1 MSAGGPTREDEGA
14 GTSLLGRR
22 GASLPAGGP
31 GQHATKLARSVY
43 SGWVAGILREAII
56 EGRLP
61 AGTPLVEMRLAEE
74 LSVSRGPVRSA
85 LHALEGEGLVRT
97 MPNGRTVV
105 LGFDQADLAD
115 LFAVRYEL
123 ESTAIRW
130 GIDRRAPVE
139 PVREALAAIES
150 EGASTSR
157 LVDLD
162 IDFHR
167 TLVELSGSRFL
178 VQAWLALAPGI
189 HTVITV
195 GNRRLAAREPHYHYE
210 RIVASHRPLVDAV
223 AAYDSKRATA
233 LLADQFGITRSM
245 FTVSD
250 GEEA

>member
-1 MSAGGPTREDEGA
+1 MSAGDVPI
-14 GTSLLGRR
+14 LGRHSA
-22 GASLPAGGP
+22 GLQQGGP

-43 SGWVAGILREAII
+43 SGWVAAVLREAII

-85 LHALEGEGLVRT
+85 LNVLEGEGLVRT

-105 LGFDQADLAD
+105 VGFDENDLAD
-115 LFAVRYEL
+115 LFRVRYEL

-130 GIDRRAPVE
+130 GIERRASVE
-139 PVREALAAIES
+139 PVREALAAIEG

-162 IDFHR
+162 IEFHR
-167 TLVELSGSRFL
+167 ALVELSASRFL

-195 GNRRLAAREPHYHYE
+195 GNRRLAVRDPRFHYE
-210 RIVASHRPLVDAV
+210 RIVASHRPLVDAI
-223 AAYDSKRATA
+223 AAFDAERATG
-233 LLADQFGITRSM
+233 LLADQFGITKSM
-245 FTVSD
+245 FNAD
-250 GEEA
+250 AGEA

>member
-1 MSAGGPTREDEGA
+1 MTAMGAPRDDEGA
-14 GTSLLGRR
+14 TSLLGRR
-22 GASLPAGGP
+22 AASLPASGP

-43 SGWVAGILREAII
+43 SGWVAAVLREAII
-56 EGRLP
+56 EGQLS

-105 LGFDQADLAD
+105 VGFDEHDLED
-115 LFAVRYEL
+115 LFRVRYEL
-123 ESTAIRW
+123 ETTAIRW
-130 GIDRRAPVE
+130 GTDRRATVKPVQD
-139 PVREALAAIES
+139 AMAAIES

-167 TLVELSGSRFL
+167 ALVELSGSRFL

-195 GNRRLAAREPHYHYE
+195 GNRRLAAREPHFHYE
-210 RIVASHRPLVDAV
+210 RIVASHRPLVDAI
-223 AAYDSKRATA
+223 AAYDSPRATA

-250 GEEA
+250 GQEA